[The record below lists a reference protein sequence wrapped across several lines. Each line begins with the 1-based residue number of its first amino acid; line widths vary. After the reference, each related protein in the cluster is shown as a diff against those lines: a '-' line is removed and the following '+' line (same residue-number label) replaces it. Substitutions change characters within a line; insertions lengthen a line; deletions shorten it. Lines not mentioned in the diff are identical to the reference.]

1 MSRIKS
7 LGYVGCKVSDLNA
20 WERFLGSAFG
30 LTNLTKDSSGIHRY
44 QIGSHEQWLE
54 FEQSSSDALG
64 YIGWQVHSRE
74 DLESLAAKL
83 KERRI
88 RCSWGDEEQRA
99 RRGVSELLLLSGP
112 DDVRTELYVGPV
124 KRAAS
129 PPPSQLRLAHV
140 VLASEDR
147 RASVEW
153 YGAVFDFKVSD
164 HIFWDGVEASFLRC
178 NPRHHSLA
186 LTNRVGDMRGGDL
199 GHFMLEAG
207 SLDEVGRAYDAVKS
221 AGVPL
226 AFTFGRHSNDAAI
239 SFYVYTPS
247 GWLVEY
253 GYGGRIVDD
262 PSWQP
267 RLYDAP
273 SIWGHQPQPPPAGD
287 QMKQRY

>member
-1 MSRIKS
+1 MPRIKS
-7 LGYVGCKVSDLNA
+7 LGYVGCKVSDLSA
-20 WERFLGSAFG
+20 WERFLGAVVG
-30 LTNLTKDSSGIHRY
+30 LKSPTKDSPRMQRY
-44 QIGSHEQWLE
+44 EIGVHEQWLE
-54 FEQSSSDALG
+54 FEQSDIDSLG
-64 YIGWQVHSRE
+64 YIGWEVHSRE

-83 KERRI
+83 KERGI
-88 RCSWGDEEQRA
+88 PCSWGDEDQRA

-112 DDVRTELYVGPV
+112 DDVPTELFVGPM
-124 KRAAS
+124 KPSTPS
-129 PPPSQLRLAHV
+129 PASQLRLGHV

-147 RASVEW
+147 RANVEW
-153 YGAVFDFKVSD
+153 YRKVFGFDVSD

-207 SLDEVGRAYDAVKS
+207 SIDDVGRAYDAAKS
-221 AGVPL
+221 ARIPL
-226 AFTFGRHSNDAAI
+226 AFTFGRHSNDGAI
-239 SFYVYTPS
+239 SFYVYSPS

-262 PSWQP
+262 PTWQP

-273 SIWGHQPQPPPAGD
+273 SIWGHEPQPPPAGD
-287 QMKQRY
+287 QTKQRY